1 MCDVCVQSMHQRR
14 SLENNANSRVAMTV
28 NPSLVTLGQ
37 PKPTLQIKIVRDLL
51 KLPSSDEE
59 SGKEANHHGGHV
71 LANRILSPL
80 ELINQLFELLLALR
94 AIRFSKFKG
103 CGFFFDV
110 FHVVS
115 DCLLFGPNVVQASVD
130 AVGES
135 AELLFRE
142 PHFFLVKFRWI
153 DSNLIQR
160 IRHPQAREGE
170 AVLPDRR

>member
-14 SLENNANSRVAMTV
+14 SLENNANPCVAMTV

-51 KLPSSDEE
+51 KLASADEE

-80 ELINQLFELLLALR
+80 ELINQLFELLLAIR
-94 AIRFSKFKG
+94 AIRFFRLKG
-103 CGFFFDV
+103 CGYFLDV

-115 DCLLFGPNVVQASVD
+115 DCLLFGPNFVQASVD

-142 PHFFLVKFRWI
+142 PPFFSPKFRWI
-153 DSNLIQR
+153 DSRTSSNASV
-160 IRHPQAREGE
+160 IRRPGG
-170 AVLPDRR
+170 